1 MIYEEDDEAVDETGR
16 EHETVRSR
24 ESNMGTVA
32 LALMAGAAI
41 GAAVAL
47 MMAPRSGQDM
57 RRVIRKRAQGLRD
70 TAGHVI
76 DDTAD
81 ELRRQ
86 VRRRGRQMRRQM
98 ERMG

>member
-1 MIYEEDDEAVDETGR
+1 MIYEEDDEAVDETGH
-16 EHETVRSR
+16 EHEANNAR
-24 ESNMGTVA
+24 ESNAGTVA
-32 LALMAGAAI
+32 LALLAGAAI

-57 RRVIRKRAQGLRD
+57 RRVIRKRALGLRD
-70 TAGHVI
+70 SAGHVI
-76 DDTAD
+76 DDTTE